1 VQLHHLA
8 VVSVV
13 DPSVLPVEEVT
24 RVSAAIQKQV
34 LRDFAPIWNVQ
45 ATVDFFATLDDVPV
59 GSWPLI
65 VVDSAPGPGTH
76 IDRNGQPVA
85 YVEHGLTWSLTASH
99 EALEMLADP
108 TGTRLVAGDAPT
120 ATSDRVEF
128 LVEVCDPCQDAANA
142 YAVNG
147 VLVSDFYTPAYFEPL
162 FTSGSKYSFCGTLRE
177 PRDVLSGGYL
187 TWRSLT
193 TGDWSQLRNDAGV
206 ITVKNLGRIAS
217 GATGF
222 RSAVDTHTGGKRH
235 LSHVAADHERVVAV
249 HERARAGRTA
259 SRARA
264 RTWKKRTTKLHLA
277 G

>member
-1 VQLHHLA
+1 MQLYHLA
-8 VVSVV
+8 VVSTV
-13 DPSVLPVEEVT
+13 DPAALPVDEVT

-34 LRDFAPIWNVQ
+34 LRDFAPIWGVQ
-45 ATVDFFATLDDVPV
+45 ATVDYFASLEDVPV
-59 GSWPLI
+59 GTWPLI
-65 VVDSAPGPGTH
+65 IVESAPGPGVH
-76 IDRNGQPVA
+76 VDRNGQPVA
-85 YVEHGLTWSLTASH
+85 WVEHGLTWSLAASH

-108 TGTRLVAGDAPT
+108 HGTRLVAGDAPT

-128 LVEVCDPCQDAANA
+128 LVEVCDPCQDAASA
-142 YAVNG
+142 YSVNN

-162 FTSGSKYSFCGTLRE
+162 FTGGSKYSFTGALRE
-177 PRDVLSGGYL
+177 PRDVLPGGYL

-193 TGDWSQLRNDAGV
+193 TGDWSQLHNDGGA
-206 ITVKNLGRIAS
+206 IAVKNLGRIAS

-249 HERARAGRTA
+249 HEHARAGRAA
-259 SRARA
+259 SRERA
-264 RTWKKRTTKLHLA
+264 RSWKKKARLHLA